1 MTPYAF
7 MAYKYTLIIVCVH
20 VKAIIKNDPPA
31 HGSGGQEATMVE
43 QRDDF
48 GAEEE
53 RRQEETDH
61 RDEHRDRE
69 EEQMTTETPQDQSQQ
84 SVLLELEGEE
94 GEDQPLGAD
103 ERLDRV
109 TAEDNAEAVLNRMSD
124 HTEDQE
130 ILDDFAERQMMP
142 TDEQG
147 MTRRMRQHHSETPD
161 VTGGDVDAAWEQGED
176 VGDET
181 PSTEPMPDHD
191 RVGEMGEALGV
202 TYEDDEPLDFA
213 EKVWRRDEERFEMMP
228 ESATGAVEE
237 AGLEDEQ
244 ASVEDESYV
253 EEVEGDFDEQERDE
267 EVYGGVEPYEDEF
280 EEGEYADEEED
291 EMTEGPINP
300 LDFSELD

>member
-1 MTPYAF
+1 
-7 MAYKYTLIIVCVH
+7 
-20 VKAIIKNDPPA
+20 
-31 HGSGGQEATMVE
+31 MVE

-48 GAEEE
+48 AAEEE
-53 RRQEETDH
+53 QGQEETEP
-61 RDEHRDRE
+61 RDERREDE
-69 EEQMTTETPQDQSQQ
+69 EEQMTIETPQDQSQQ

-109 TAEDNAEAVLNRMSD
+109 TAEQNAEAVLNEMSE

-142 TDEQG
+142 TDEQEL
-147 MTRRMRQHHSETPD
+147 TRSMRQHHSETPD
-161 VTGGDVDAAWEQGED
+161 ITGGDVDAAWEAGGD

-181 PSTEPMPDHD
+181 PSAEPMPDHD

-202 TYEDDEPLDFA
+202 TYEDDEPLNFA

-228 ESATGAVEE
+228 ESATEAIEE
-237 AGLEDEQ
+237 ESLEGEE
-244 ASVEDESYV
+244 SVEDESYV
-253 EEVEGDFDEQERDE
+253 EEVADDFDEQERDE
-267 EVYGGVEPYEDEF
+267 EVYEEPEPYVDEF
-280 EEGEYADEEED
+280 EEGEYADELED

-300 LDFSELD
+300 LDFSELDDRDE